1 MFEVE
6 NTMSKIE
13 KLDDLVMWQKAIQLA
28 VAVYKIDNAQLIKD
42 FSFRDQI
49 RKAAVSVSSNIAEG
63 FGRGGNSEFVQF
75 LSIAEGSLYELKTQ
89 LIIALEID
97 YITKTQFEE
106 LNEVIEE
113 ISKLIAGMM
122 SYLKASDYK
131 GHKKK

>member
-75 LSIAEGSLYELKTQ
+75 LSIAKGSLYELKTQ

>member
-1 MFEVE
+1 
-6 NTMSKIE
+6 MSKIE

-63 FGRGGNSEFVQF
+63 FGRGGNSEIVQF
-75 LSIAEGSLYELKTQ
+75 LSIAKGSLYELKTQ